1 MCIRD
6 STYTGNVPYYLMND
20 VTLEKL
26 FSARWADFSVKAA
39 VKNLFDEEYV
49 SVLGRP
55 MPGINFEIFLDIR
68 PKWGKKRVRD

>member
-1 MCIRD
+1 
-6 STYTGNVPYYLMND
+6 MND
-20 VTLEKL
+20 GTLEKL
-26 FSARWADFSVKAA
+26 FAARWADLSVKAA

-68 PKWGKKRVRD
+68 PKWGKKKARD